1 VAEVSARGI
10 APRKAESKAPRLETM
25 SGLAKG
31 LAIIEAFAAKPAL
44 TIADAAKASGA
55 TRAAARRCL
64 LTLAEGGY
72 VEFNGKLFRPLPRLL
87 GLGGGTSRA
96 LTLPQAAQPFLE
108 RTRDALE
115 ESVSLAVLDGEGS
128 LFIARA
134 EAGRIVS
141 TGVRIGARL
150 PAFLSCS
157 GRVLLAALPHDEM
170 RTRLARADLPR
181 RTPKTLVE
189 PKAVARAICDAQKLG
204 YALGDEEVEIGLR
217 AIACR
222 PHARGDERQRVL
234 GARQHRANARY
245 ILADHA
251 PQCRGARQNPVN
263 RSSGIVTLGLEHFQA
278 KWMPVRVKK
287 IRQNKNIAPRSDSI
301 GTDTPASVYRYRAPN
316 RRNRKPLIAG
326 RKRNE
331 SR

>member
-217 AIACR
+217 AIAIPILDR
-222 PHARGDERQRVL
+222 AGRTLAAMSVSASSARVSTAQMR
-234 GARQHRANARY
+234 
-245 ILADHA
+245 
-251 PQCRGARQNPVN
+251 
-263 RSSGIVTLGLEHFQA
+263 
-278 KWMPVRVKK
+278 
-287 IRQNKNIAPRSDSI
+287 
-301 GTDTPASVYRYRAPN
+301 DTFLPIM
-316 RRNRKPLIAG
+316 RRNAEALGKIL
-326 RKRNE
+326 
-331 SR
+331 